1 MFMANYLTSIRFSV
15 RLSLIFGYSLISACT
30 TTPSVDEQD
39 PFITTIINYEST
51 LGENHPDSFENV
63 FFLPESLRAQIRRD
77 FTGKN
82 KHSNASALAYWL
94 MSPDGHN
101 LEYQLEANLMPAD
114 AYDQRR
120 GNCLTFTLLMLELA
134 EELGIK
140 MEVNQVDV
148 PDPWGQDDENDL
160 VLYRHV
166 NAIFKSPRNT
176 QIFDLALEDYRVGF
190 PQRLISKRQATA
202 LLFSN
207 IGIEHL
213 KSDDAASALH
223 YLRLSASIFPKNP
236 DMWINLGAAYK
247 YIGSYDQAEK
257 VYLQALIGRDKN
269 GLAASNLERLYRQQ
283 GKTTLA
289 DRFEKKAASA
299 RNKNPYIHF
308 RKAQNLLDEKS
319 FALAAKSIKRA
330 IKLHDQDPEFYE
342 LSGRIKL
349 ARNKYIAALEDLET
363 AHNLSQTAEE
373 RGRYAGKVRRVVAKV
388 KAIQLQR
395 EEQSQRND
403 RTRNLNV
410 RSYSGVDYTQ

>member
-1 MFMANYLTSIRFSV
+1 MSMANYLSSIRFSV
-15 RLSLIFGYSLISACT
+15 RLLLVFSYSLISACT

-39 PFITTIINYEST
+39 PFITSVINYEST

-63 FFLPESLRAQIRRD
+63 FFLPESLREKIRRD
-77 FTGKN
+77 FTNRN
-82 KHSNASALAYWL
+82 KHTNASDLAYWL
-94 MSPDGHN
+94 MSPDGRN
-101 LEYQLEANLMPAD
+101 LDYQLEANLKPAD
-114 AYDQRR
+114 TYDQGR
-120 GNCLTFTLLMLELA
+120 GNCLSFTLLMLELS
-134 EELGIK
+134 EELGIE
-140 MEVNQVDV
+140 MQVNQVDL
-148 PDPWGQDDENDL
+148 PDVWGQDDENDL
-160 VLYRHV
+160 ILYRHV
-166 NAIFKSPRNT
+166 NAIFKSPINT
-176 QIFDLALEDYRVGF
+176 QIFDLALEDYKAGF

-213 KSDDAASALH
+213 KSGDAASALH
-223 YLRLSASIFPKNP
+223 YLRLSASVFPQNP

-299 RNKNPYIHF
+299 RNRNPYIHF
-308 RKAQNLLDEKS
+308 KKAQNFLVEKS
-319 FALAAKSIKRA
+319 YSAAAKSIKRA

-349 ARNKYIAALEDLET
+349 ARDNYLMALKDLET

-373 RGRYAGKVRRVVAKV
+373 RGRYAGKVKQVVAHV
-388 KAIQLQR
+388 KAIQLKR
-395 EEQSQRND
+395 EEQSQRDD
-403 RTRNLNV
+403 RTRNV
-410 RSYSGVDYTQ
+410 RGYSDIDYTQ